1 MQLFD
6 QSMDELTL
14 PTTGSDIGDKSM
26 STDAVTEVSINRD
39 CAGVDLG
46 GKPRIA
52 HRYAMSQFVKPITA
66 LGSRMFVKMPYDQA
80 LASRAMPLALYTTVV
95 SSIYLVDHHR
105 AILFAAVGL
114 ASFLSSIGGFAF
126 AAIGGAMLFHMGDDP
141 VEVVQIMMTC
151 SIANQAKM
159 SWELRRSFDWSSL
172 RWFLI
177 GGIFGLP
184 IGVWLLLNVE
194 KGLYIHALGVFLVV
208 YGGYMFFR
216 RPFVLCQHIA
226 CDIAAGFLGG
236 IGGGVMGFP
245 GASVTIWCGTKGWDK
260 NRQRAVF
267 QPFILILQIAAL
279 VLISMASSGHHL
291 HHDPFSFVYIPAGLT
306 GTALGLAFY
315 QKLSD
320 KQFSRAVNALLIVS
334 GVGFLA

>member
-1 MQLFD
+1 MF
-6 QSMDELTL
+6 
-14 PTTGSDIGDKSM
+14 
-26 STDAVTEVSINRD
+26 TDAVTEGSKNSD
-39 CAGVDLG
+39 CPGLDLV

-52 HRYAMSQFVKPITA
+52 RRYAVSQFVKPIAA
-66 LGSRMFVKMPYDQA
+66 LGSRMFAKMPDDQA
-80 LASRAMPLALYTTVV
+80 LASRAIPLVLYATAVL
-95 SSIYLVDHHR
+95 SIYLVDHHR

-126 AAIGGAMLFHMGDDP
+126 SAICGALLFHMGDDP
-141 VEVVQIMMTC
+141 VEVVQIMMMC

-159 SWELRRSFDWSSL
+159 TWELRRNFDWSSL
-172 RWFLI
+172 RWFLT
-177 GGIFGLP
+177 GGIFGMP
-184 IGVWLLLNVE
+184 IGVWLLLNVD
-194 KGLYIHALGVFLVV
+194 KGLYIHAVGVFLVV
-208 YGGYMFFR
+208 YGGYMLFR
-216 RPFVLCQHIA
+216 RPFVLRQHIA

-236 IGGGVMGFP
+236 ITGGVMGFP
-245 GASVTIWCGTKGWDK
+245 GASVTIWCSTKGWDK

-279 VLISMASSGHHL
+279 VLIGMVRSGHHIAD
-291 HHDPFSFVYIPAGLT
+291 DPFSFVYIPAGLI

-320 KQFSRAVNALLIVS
+320 KQFSRAVNTLLIIS

>member
-1 MQLFD
+1 MF
-6 QSMDELTL
+6 
-14 PTTGSDIGDKSM
+14 
-26 STDAVTEVSINRD
+26 TDAVTKGSANRD
-39 CAGVDLG
+39 CSCFDLADQ
-46 GKPRIA
+46 PRIA
-52 HRYAMSQFVKPITA
+52 HRYAMSQFGKPIA
-66 LGSRMFVKMPYDQA
+66 GLGSKMFAKMPYDQA
-80 LASRAMPLALYTTVV
+80 LAFRAMLLALFMAAVW
-95 SSIYLVDHHR
+95 SIYLVDHHR

-126 AAIGGAMLFHMGDDP
+126 AAICGAMVFHMGDDP

-159 SWELRRSFDWSSL
+159 TWELRRNFDWSSL
-172 RWFLI
+172 RWFLT

-194 KGLYIHALGVFLVV
+194 KGLYIHALGLFLFV
-208 YGGYMFFR
+208 YGGYMLFR
-216 RPFVLCQHIA
+216 RPFVLRQHIA

-236 IGGGVMGFP
+236 IIGGVMGFP

-279 VLISMASSGHHL
+279 VLIGMARWGHYIAY
-291 HHDPFSFVYIPAGLT
+291 DPFSFVYIPAGLT

-320 KQFSRAVNALLIVS
+320 KQFSRVVNMLLIVS

>member
-1 MQLFD
+1 
-6 QSMDELTL
+6 
-14 PTTGSDIGDKSM
+14 M
-26 STDAVTEVSINRD
+26 SKDAVTEGSINRD
-39 CAGVDLG
+39 YPGFDLA

-52 HRYAMSQFVKPITA
+52 HRYAMSQFVKPIAA
-66 LGSRMFVKMPYDQA
+66 LGSRMFAKMPYDQA
-80 LASRAMPLALYTTVV
+80 LASRATLLALYTTAV
-95 SSIYLVDHHR
+95 SAIYLVDHHR

-126 AAIGGAMLFHMGDDP
+126 AAICGAMLFHMGDDP

-159 SWELRRSFDWSSL
+159 TWELRRNFDWSSL
-172 RWFLI
+172 RWFLT

-208 YGGYMFFR
+208 YGGYMLFR
-216 RPFVLCQHIA
+216 RPFVLRQHIA

-236 IGGGVMGFP
+236 ITGGVMGFP

-279 VLISMASSGHHL
+279 VLISMARSGHYIAY
-291 HHDPFSFVYIPAGLT
+291 DPFNFVYIPAGLT

-320 KQFSRAVNALLIVS
+320 KQFSRAVNMLLIIS

>member
-1 MQLFD
+1 M
-6 QSMDELTL
+6 SMDEV
-14 PTTGSDIGDKSM
+14 
-26 STDAVTEVSINRD
+26 TDGPVNRD
-39 CAGVDLG
+39 CPGFDLAGQ
-46 GKPRIA
+46 PRTA
-52 HRYAMSQFVKPITA
+52 HRCAISRFVKPMAA
-66 LGSRMFVKMPYDQA
+66 LGSGILAKMRYHQA
-80 LASRAMPLALYTTVV
+80 PASRAMPLVLFMAAI
-95 SSIYLVDHHR
+95 SSIYLIDHHR
-105 AILFAAVGL
+105 AILFAAIGL

-126 AAIGGAMLFHMGDDP
+126 AAICGAMLFHMGDDP

-159 SWELRRSFDWSSL
+159 TWELRPNFDWSSL
-172 RWFLI
+172 RWFLT

-194 KGLYIHALGVFLVV
+194 KGLYIHALGVFLVI
-208 YGGYMFFR
+208 YGGYMLFR
-216 RPFVLCQHIA
+216 RPFVLRQHIA

-236 IGGGVMGFP
+236 ITGGVMGFP
-245 GASVTIWCGTKGWDK
+245 GASVTIWCASKGWDK

-279 VLISMASSGHHL
+279 VLIGMARSGHGIAY
-291 HHDPFSFVYIPAGLT
+291 DPFSFVYIPAGLI

-320 KQFSRAVNALLIVS
+320 KQFSRAVNMLLIVS
-334 GVGFLA
+334 GAGFLA

>member
-1 MQLFD
+1 MF
-6 QSMDELTL
+6 
-14 PTTGSDIGDKSM
+14 
-26 STDAVTEVSINRD
+26 TDAVTEGSINCDGSRFYLAEK
-39 CAGVDLG
+39 C
-46 GKPRIA
+46 RIA
-52 HRYAMSQFVKPITA
+52 WRYAMCRFVKPIA
-66 LGSRMFVKMPYDQA
+66 AVGSRMFAKMPWDQA
-80 LASRAMPLALYTTVV
+80 LASQAMPLALYTTAV
-95 SSIYLVDHHR
+95 SSLYLVDHHR

-126 AAIGGAMLFHMGDDP
+126 AAICGAMLFHMDDDP
-141 VEVVQIMMTC
+141 IEMVQIMMTC

-159 SWELRRSFDWSSL
+159 TWELRRNFDWSSL
-172 RWFLI
+172 RWFLT

-194 KGLYIHALGVFLVV
+194 KGLYIHALGVFLVI
-208 YGGYMFFR
+208 YGGYMLFR
-216 RPFVLCQHIA
+216 RPFVLRQHIA

-236 IGGGVMGFP
+236 ITGGVMGFP

-260 NRQRAVF
+260 DRQRAVF

-279 VLISMASSGHHL
+279 VLIGMARSGHDIAY
-291 HHDPFSFVYIPAGLT
+291 DPFSLVYIPAGLI
-306 GTALGLAFY
+306 GTALGLVFY

-320 KQFSRAVNALLIVS
+320 KQFSRAVNMLLIIS